1 MQMIIACVALPG
13 DVEVA
18 VLVLREPLEPPRQ
31 KLVRIMS
38 CSPVAGVVE
47 VGGGVGV
54 GEPDAGGRV
63 QEQDVRRC
71 TAIIL
76 YILFT
81 GHNLELTEA
90 TPLTP
95 AG

>member
-71 TAIIL
+71 TTIII
-76 YILFT
+76 YII
-81 GHNLELTEA
+81 HR
-90 TPLTP
+90 PQP
-95 AG
+95 R